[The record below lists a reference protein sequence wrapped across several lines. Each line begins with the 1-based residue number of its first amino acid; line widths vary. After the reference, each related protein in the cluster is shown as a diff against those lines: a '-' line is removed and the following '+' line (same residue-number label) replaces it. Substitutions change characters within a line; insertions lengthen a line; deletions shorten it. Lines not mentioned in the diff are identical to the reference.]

1 MNTDGRTGP
10 GLPSPKDKP
19 RIRMMAVS
27 IPRVRRHIKN
37 NLMFKERKLKDQSR
51 FAEEGLRGNGCL
63 LSDLVD
69 VQLDAE
75 E

>member
-37 NLMFKERKLKDQSR
+37 NLMFKERKLKTR
-51 FAEEGLRGNGCL
+51 VGLQRR
-63 LSDLVD
+63 
-69 VQLDAE
+69 A
-75 E
+75 